1 MNINRA
7 VLTAAAILFTAL
19 ILFSCGNSGVTG
31 VFVPKGKSRI
41 KSVEFADG
49 SARFTDAFLEIKQ
62 GRMKVDVKRDIISIN
77 DPIIGPMIFRI
88 IDADTLR
95 CEISGMSGLY
105 IRQK

>member
-1 MNINRA
+1 MNKYRT
-7 VLTAAAILFTAL
+7 VLIIALLIFAAQIF
-19 ILFSCGNSGVTG
+19 FSCGNSAVTG
-31 VFVPKGKSRI
+31 VFVPEEKSRI

-62 GRMKVDVKRDIISIN
+62 GRMEVDVKGDIIRVN
-77 DPIIGPMIFRI
+77 DPLIGPMIFRI

>member
-1 MNINRA
+1 MSLYKTVFKIG
-7 VLTAAAILFTAL
+7 VLISLIFTL
-19 ILFSCGNSGVTG
+19 SYCGNSPVSG
-31 VFVPKGKSRI
+31 VFVPKGKSRV

-62 GRMKVDVKRDIISIN
+62 GRMEVYVKGNIISVN
-77 DPIIGPMIFRI
+77 DPLIGPMMFRI
-88 IDADTLR
+88 IDADTLS